1 MSKNGKF
8 HKTDPEAA
16 FLADQSKTAQQAIG
30 TVIKEIEGNLARSA
44 DVRAWAARYPWRT
57 VAAVTAAGFGAG
69 IAAAAIVHPK
79 KSQSNGSADKRVET
93 EVGDVDVEMRLQHDP
108 ETRSGRLAGGLRW
121 LAGGLAAAAGEAL
134 FAATRKQL
142 ESALTQEE
150 PANEPTNGRR
160 KA

>member
-1 MSKNGKF
+1 MSKNGKS
-8 HKTDPEAA
+8 HSTDPEAE
-16 FLADQSKTAQQAIG
+16 FLAEQSKAARHAIG

-57 VAAVTAAGFGAG
+57 VAAATAAGFGAG

-79 KSQSNGSADKRVET
+79 KSDSNGHAD
-93 EVGDVDVEMRLQHDP
+93 GDVQVNARNADAEMKLQDTS
-108 ETRSGRLAGGLRW
+108 ETRSAKLAGGLRW

-142 ESALTQEE
+142 ESALTQPGDADSPNRD
-150 PANEPTNGRR
+150 PA
-160 KA
+160 

>member
-1 MSKNGKF
+1 MSKNGKS
-8 HKTDPEAA
+8 HTTDPEAA
-16 FLADQSKTAQQAIG
+16 FLAEQSKAARQAIG

-57 VAAVTAAGFGAG
+57 VAAATAAGFGAG

-79 KSQSNGSADKRVET
+79 KSESNGRAESHAPVDARTADAEMKLQDLPEKKSAK
-93 EVGDVDVEMRLQHDP
+93 
-108 ETRSGRLAGGLRW
+108 LAGGLRW

-142 ESALTQEE
+142 ESALTQ
-150 PANEPTNGRR
+150 PGNVDSPNRDTA
-160 KA
+160 